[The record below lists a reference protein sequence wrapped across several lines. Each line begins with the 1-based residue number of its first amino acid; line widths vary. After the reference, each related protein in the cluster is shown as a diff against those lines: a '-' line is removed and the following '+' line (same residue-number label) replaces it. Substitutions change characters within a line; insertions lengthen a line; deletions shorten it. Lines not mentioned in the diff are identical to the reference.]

1 MPRSPFHI
9 TPSDIIRQVETDL
22 YFMQKSYD
30 ESMRRGDIKSDTRKH
45 KIECYKTLIKLLKL
59 SKCGLQTNIFSD
71 FKKVKQ

>member
-30 ESMRRGDIKSDTRKH
+30 ESMRRGDIKSDARKH
-45 KIECYKTLIKLLKL
+45 KIECYNTLLKLLKR
-59 SKCGLQTNIFSD
+59 SKCGLQTNIFRD
-71 FKKVKQ
+71 FEKLKQ